1 MKVIAQKEK
10 HVVASI
16 TSGEKG
22 VTTTVLVA
30 MSAISSFIP
39 PMFIFKRKR
48 MKDSL
53 LDNAPPGTIGGCS
66 DNGWITTALFE
77 KFIKHFV
84 HHVKCSLSDKVLL
97 IFDGHKTHT
106 KNLKLIE
113 YAREKGLILLSL
125 PPHTSHKLKPLDR
138 SFFKPF

>member
-39 PMFIFKRKR
+39 PMLIFKRKR
-48 MKDSL
+48 MKDSF
-53 LDNAPPGTIGGCS
+53 LDNAQLGTTGGYS
-66 DNGWITTALFE
+66 VIAG
-77 KFIKHFV
+77 
-84 HHVKCSLSDKVLL
+84 
-97 IFDGHKTHT
+97 
-106 KNLKLIE
+106 
-113 YAREKGLILLSL
+113 
-125 PPHTSHKLKPLDR
+125 
-138 SFFKPF
+138 